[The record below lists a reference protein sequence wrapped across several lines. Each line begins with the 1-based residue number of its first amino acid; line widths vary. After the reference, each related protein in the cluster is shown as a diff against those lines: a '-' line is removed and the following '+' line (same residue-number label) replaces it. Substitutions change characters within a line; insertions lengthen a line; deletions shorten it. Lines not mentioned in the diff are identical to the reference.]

1 MLMDKTEI
9 AQVAIASMNKTHEDE
24 IALINAL
31 FELIQKQ
38 LAFEPVKDELSP
50 LVERFA
56 THVEHHFANEEQL
69 MSDTGFPAFGVHK
82 GEHDRVRA
90 ELAPLIDAWQ
100 RDENIEPPADYV
112 KNVHPGWAKTHIATM
127 DTMTA
132 MYIANVKPE
141 LG

>member
-9 AQVAIASMNKTHEDE
+9 PRVALASMNKTHEDE

-38 LAFEPVKDELSP
+38 LAFEPVKDELSA
-50 LVERFA
+50 LAERFA
-56 THVEHHFANEEQL
+56 THVEQHFSSEEQL
-69 MSDTGFPAFGVHK
+69 MRDTGFPAYNIHK
-82 GEHDRVRA
+82 GEHDRVRG
-90 ELAPLIDAWQ
+90 ELTPLLEAWRQ
-100 RDENIEPPADYV
+100 DENIEPLADYL

-132 MYIANVKPE
+132 MFIANVKPD